1 MNMWFIV
8 ILILF
13 MLLCVGILLPSW
25 FDMDTEVKP
34 ERKKNNRNSYSYKW
48 TGPKTDARINR
59 MLAECK
65 ALLKGLGVPISDS
78 ICPEVMLTG
87 THRSY
92 GRCCAKGSLK
102 KYTEYDFYIEI
113 SGHTLNNTDKSLR
126 NTIIHEH
133 LHTVPN
139 GMSHTGE
146 WKKWAKYVS
155 KKTGFNIQRCDGDA
169 TFEDKARLA
178 NG

>member
-1 MNMWFIV
+1 MWFTVVFILLLLLCGG
-8 ILILF
+8 ILI
-13 MLLCVGILLPSW
+13 PSW
-25 FDMDTEVKP
+25 FDMDKEEKP
-34 ERKKNNRNSYSYKW
+34 KRTKRSYKW
-48 TGPKTDARINR
+48 DGPKTDARINR
-59 MLAECK
+59 MLAESISLMK
-65 ALLKGLGVPISDS
+65 ELGVPISDS

-102 KYTEYDFYIEI
+102 KYNEYDYYIEI

-126 NTIIHEH
+126 NTIIHEL

-139 GMSHTGE
+139 GMCHTGE